1 MKPSK
6 SGHDAAST
14 DAGTKVAVIAHN
26 GKTIEGG
33 LPELRRELAAQGVRE
48 PMWFEVDKSRRAQK
62 RVREAIDAGAELLV
76 IWGGDG
82 MVQRCIDVAAGK
94 HVSIAVIPAGTA
106 NLLATNLKIPMTI
119 ADAVKVALHGD
130 SRTIDVGTING
141 ECFAV
146 MGGAGFD
153 GTIMEDVSSSAKE
166 RFGRV
171 AYVRSGVKAMK
182 ARRVATDI
190 EVNGDHWF
198 HGPTS
203 CVLVGNVGTVI
214 GGLKVFED
222 ATPDDGLLDLGVVSA
237 EGTVQWARVL
247 GRIVAHSEMSRSP
260 FVRSTQAAKIDVR
273 FAKKVPYE
281 IDGGARGESDRLKIR
296 VRPHAIA
303 IRVPIG
309 PSAIAPT
316 QLESAP

>member
-1 MKPSK
+1 MKTSETAH
-6 SGHDAAST
+6 GAASN
-14 DAGTKVAVIAHN
+14 DAGAKIAVIAHN

-33 LPELRRELAAQGVRE
+33 LPELRRELAAHGVRE
-48 PMWFEVDKSRRAQK
+48 PMWFEVDKSSRAPK
-62 RVREAIDAGAELLV
+62 RIREALDSGAELLV

-82 MVQRCIDVAAGK
+82 MVQRCIDVAAGIG
-94 HVSIAVIPAGTA
+94 VSIAVIPAGTA

-119 ADAVKVALHGD
+119 ADAVKVALFGD
-130 SRTIDVGTING
+130 ARTIDVGTING

-153 GTIMEDVSSSAKE
+153 GTIMANVSSSAKE

-171 AYVRSGVKAMK
+171 AYVRSSVKAMR
-182 ARRVATDI
+182 ARRVATEI
-190 EVNGDHWF
+190 RVNGDHWF
-198 HGPTS
+198 DGPTS

-237 EGTVQWARVL
+237 DGTAQWARVL
-247 GRIVAHSEMSRSP
+247 GRVVTHSEMNRSP

-273 FAKKVPYE
+273 FAKEVPYE
-281 IDGGARGESDRLKIR
+281 IDGGARGETDRLKIR
-296 VRPHAIA
+296 VRPNAIA

-309 PSAIAPT
+309 SSATAPT
-316 QLESAP
+316 QLE